1 MAEIPA
7 SSTIR
12 RTLPSV
18 QGKTT
23 TLLSAVTATGSSSA
37 VENAPL
43 NKVLQVFGTFVGTIH
58 FEGSNDN
65 SNFVSLGNVT
75 AAGKIANAEAWKY
88 VRARVS
94 AYTSGSITA
103 ILGV

>member
-12 RTLPSV
+12 RTLQSV

-23 TLLSAVTATGSSSA
+23 TLLAAVAALGSSTSQQN
-37 VENAPL
+37 VPL
-43 NKVLQVFGTFVGTIH
+43 NKVLQVFGTFVGTVH
-58 FEGSNDN
+58 LEGSNNNTD
-65 SNFVSLGNVT
+65 FVSLGSVT
-75 AAGKIANAEAWKY
+75 APGKIANAEAWKY